1 MWANPIGKIRMRYMF
16 LALLLFFSSLTHAFI
31 SNQQDFLPVEEA
43 FRFEVMEDVEPNL
56 MVWQIT
62 DKHYLY
68 RDRLAVTD
76 ANGQSVPIDYPEG
89 IDHSDEF
96 FGDTQVYRQLLQLAI
111 DPNAE
116 KPLQVTWQGCA
127 DAGLCYPPQVSTVG
141 GETASSS
148 GSADQTNSTS
158 APTLAEDQSIAERLA
173 DSGLLLNIAAFFV
186 MGLLL
191 AFTPCM
197 LPMIPILT
205 SVIGGA
211 KSGGWHGA
219 KLGVAFILPMALVY
233 AALGVLAASLGSNLA
248 AALQQPWLLV
258 PFAGIFI
265 LLALAQFG
273 LFTLQL
279 PAFIRERLQG
289 ADQNIQG
296 GSLLGAASLGALSA
310 LLVGPCMTAPLAGA
324 LLYIAQSGDGV
335 RGGLALFSLGL
346 GSGIPLLLAITI
358 GMRWLPKPGH
368 WMQSVNRVFGYALL
382 ATAIF
387 ILRPVLSGPLLLGLS
402 AALLLAIAL
411 QVGSMERPNG
421 RFLSRYIGLLLGL
434 WAGIMLLGSATG
446 GSDPLRPL
454 ENFSSQSSAAS
465 NSTFHMQRIA
475 DVQQLQAQLKQAE
488 QDGKWV
494 LLDFYADWCVSCKVM
509 EKTVFGK
516 TDVQDALADFRL
528 LQVDVTL
535 NTAEQKKL
543 MQDLQ
548 IMGPPTFMF
557 IDPQGDEQRTQRIT
571 GEVSA
576 NEFLRHL
583 NSALKDS

>member
-1 MWANPIGKIRMRYMF
+1 MRYMF
-16 LALLLFFSSLTHAFI
+16 LALLLFISSLTHAFT

-43 FRFEVMEDVEPNL
+43 FRFEVMDDISPNL
-56 MVWQIT
+56 LVWQIT

-68 RDRLAVTD
+68 KERTKVTD
-76 ANGQSVPIDYPEG
+76 ANGQTVPIEYPQG

-96 FGDTQVYRQLLQLAI
+96 FGDTQIYRQLLQLPISA
-111 DPNAE
+111 DVE
-116 KPLQVTWQGCA
+116 RPLQVTWQGCA
-127 DAGLCYPPQVSTVG
+127 DAGLCYPPQTATVG
-141 GETASSS
+141 DTMA
-148 GSADQTNSTS
+148 STS
-158 APTLAEDQSIAERLA
+158 ANEATMPANSALAEDQSIAERLA
-173 DSGLLLNIAAFFV
+173 GSGLLLNMAAFFM
-186 MGLLL
+186 MGVLL

-197 LPMIPILT
+197 LPMLPILT

-219 KLGVAFILPMALVY
+219 RLGVAFILPMALVY
-233 AALGVLAASLGSNLA
+233 AGLGVVAASLGSNLS
-248 AALQQPWLLV
+248 AALQQPWLLI

-279 PAFIRERLQG
+279 PSFIRERLQG
-289 ADQNIQG
+289 ADQKIKG

-358 GMRWLPKPGH
+358 GMRWLPKPGN
-368 WMQSVNRVFGYALL
+368 WMENINRVFGYALL
-382 ATAIF
+382 ATAI
-387 ILRPVLSGPLLLGLS
+387 IVVRPVLSGPLFLGLWG
-402 AALLLAIAL
+402 ALLLAIAV
-411 QVGSMERPNG
+411 QIGSMERPNW
-421 RFLSRYIGLLLGL
+421 RFLSRYIALLLGL
-434 WAGIMLLGSATG
+434 WGGIMLFGSAAG
-446 GSDPLRPL
+446 GDDPLRPL
-454 ENFSSQSSAAS
+454 ENFSAQSAAAS
-465 NSTFHMQRIA
+465 NNTQTMHRFA
-475 DVQQLQAQLKQAE
+475 DIQQLQTQLKQAE

-516 TDVQDALADFRL
+516 TNVQDALADFRL
-528 LQVDVTL
+528 LQADVTL
-535 NTAEQKKL
+535 NTAEQQQL
-543 MQDLQ
+543 MKDLK
-548 IMGPPTFMF
+548 IMGPPTILF
-557 IDPQGDEQRTQRIT
+557 IDPQGNEQRIQRIT

-576 NEFLRHL
+576 NEFLQHL
-583 NSALKDS
+583 TSAQKDS

>member
-1 MWANPIGKIRMRYMF
+1 MRAP
-16 LALLLFFSSLTHAFI
+16 LIALLLLFSSLTQAFT

-43 FRFEVMEDVEPNL
+43 FRFEVMDDVEPNIL
-56 MVWQIT
+56 VWQIA

-68 RDRLAVTD
+68 RHRLGVTD
-76 ANGQSVPIDYPEG
+76 ANGETVPIEYPEG
-89 IDHSDEF
+89 LPHSDEF
-96 FGDTQVYRQLLQLAI
+96 FGDTQIYRQLLQLTLDA
-111 DPNAE
+111 NAQR
-116 KPLQVTWQGCA
+116 PLEVTYQGCA
-127 DAGLCYPPQVSTVG
+127 DAGLCYPPQTVTVG
-141 GETASSS
+141 GEA
-148 GSADQTNSTS
+148 ATS
-158 APTLAEDQSIAERLA
+158 ASTQANSAKANLSADQSIAERLA
-173 DSGLLLNIAAFFV
+173 GSSVLLNMAAFFV

-197 LPMIPILT
+197 LPMLPILT
-205 SVIGGA
+205 SVIGGS

-219 KLGVAFILPMALVY
+219 RLGLAFVLPMALVY
-233 AALGVLAASLGSNLA
+233 AGLGVLAASLGSNLS
-248 AALQQPWLLV
+248 AALQQPWLLI
-258 PFAGIFI
+258 PFAIIFI

-273 LFTLQL
+273 VFTLQL

-289 ADQNIQG
+289 ADQKLKG
-296 GSLLGAASLGALSA
+296 GNLLGAASLGALSA

-346 GSGIPLLLAITI
+346 GSGLPLLLAITI
-358 GMRWLPKPGH
+358 GMRWLPKPGN

-382 ATAIF
+382 ATAI
-387 ILRPVLSGPLLLGLS
+387 IVVRPVLSDAVFVSLWGALLLGVAAQLS
-402 AALLLAIAL
+402 LNETLKWRFVSRYLALLLGIWS
-411 QVGSMERPNG
+411 G
-421 RFLSRYIGLLLGL
+421 ILLLG
-434 WAGIMLLGSATG
+434 AATG
-446 GSDPLRPL
+446 ADDPLNPL
-454 ENFSSQSSAAS
+454 GNFSASSHTAANTQS
-465 NSTFHMQRIA
+465 MQRFA

-516 TDVQDALADFRL
+516 ADVQQALADVRL
-528 LQVDVTL
+528 LQADVTL

-548 IMGPPTFMF
+548 IMGPPTILF
-557 IDPQGDEQRTQRIT
+557 IDPQGTEQRAQRIT

-576 NEFLRHL
+576 SEFLQHFT
-583 NSALKDS
+583 SAQKDD

>member
-1 MWANPIGKIRMRYMF
+1 MRYIFIAF
-16 LALLLFFSSLTHAFI
+16 LLTLSSLTHAFTT
-31 SNQQDFLPVEEA
+31 NQQDFLPVEEA
-43 FRFEVMEDVEPNL
+43 FRFEVMEDIEPNL
-56 MVWQIT
+56 LVWQIT

-68 RDRLAVTD
+68 KDRTKVTD
-76 ANGQSVPIDYPEG
+76 ANGQLLELDFPEG

-96 FGDTQVYRQLLQLAI
+96 FGETQIYRQLLQLPI
-111 DPNAE
+111 DADVAR
-116 KPLQVTWQGCA
+116 PLEVTWQGCA
-127 DAGLCYPPQVSTVG
+127 DAGLCYPPQTATIGAEAGSVTTDSITQST
-141 GETASSS
+141 TK
-148 GSADQTNSTS
+148 SA
-158 APTLAEDQSIAERLA
+158 LAEDQSIAERLA
-173 DSGLLLNIAAFFV
+173 GSGLLLNIAAFFM
-186 MGLLL
+186 MGVLL

-197 LPMIPILT
+197 LPMLPILT

-248 AALQQPWLLV
+248 AALQQPWLLI

-289 ADQNIQG
+289 ADQNIKG

-358 GMRWLPKPGH
+358 GMRWLPKPGN
-368 WMQSVNRVFGYALL
+368 WMENINRVFGYALL
-382 ATAIF
+382 ATAI
-387 ILRPVLSGPLLLGLS
+387 IVVRPVLSGPLFLGLWG
-402 AALLLAIAL
+402 ALILAIAV
-411 QVGSMERPNG
+411 QVGSMERTNW
-421 RFLSRYIGLLLGL
+421 RFLSRYIALLLGL
-434 WAGIMLLGSATG
+434 WGGIMLFGAAAG
-446 GSDPLRPL
+446 GTDPLQPL
-454 ENFSSQSSAAS
+454 ENFSAPANSAA
-465 NSTFHMQRIA
+465 NSSFQMQRIT
-475 DVQQLQAQLKQAE
+475 DVAQLQAQLQQAE
-488 QDGKWV
+488 QDGQWV

-509 EKTVFGK
+509 EKTVFAK
-516 TDVQDALADFRL
+516 AEVQDALAGFRL
-528 LQVDVTL
+528 LQMDVTL
-535 NTAEQKKL
+535 NTADQQKL
-543 MQDLQ
+543 MQELK

-583 NSALKDS
+583 NSAQEDS